1 VWCSSSREDDVR
13 EKISFKYGG
22 MTYTYGTGD
31 DDLGLL
37 NAGRTEASC
46 NLDVFCNVYPCVCAE
61 GSKRKR
67 AALNNWFEVLEC
79 NDGVNIFDPQYDPP
93 TLGDAFLNNTVNG
106 DDTLTGNY
114 LNGIWK

>member
-1 VWCSSSREDDVR
+1 MR

-31 DDLGLL
+31 DDFGLL

-61 GSKRKR
+61 GSKKR
-67 AALNNWFEVLEC
+67 ALNNWFEVLEC
-79 NDGVNIFDPQYDPP
+79 NDGVNIFDPNCDKEVQRRLNSSEY
-93 TLGDAFLNNTVNG
+93 AFLRTSPGKMVMR
-106 DDTLTGNY
+106 
-114 LNGIWK
+114 K